1 VTKPALRVSQ
11 AAPRPYNWTPGR
23 VKSARQADTL
33 TPLRLTRA
41 VIGVPVRHSRRLVP
55 DVLRTL
61 QDYLKCMRPGSAPG
75 SSEGAATE

>member
-41 VIGVPVRHSRRLVP
+41 VIGVPYVIRGAWCQMSSGP
-55 DVLRTL
+55 CRTI
-61 QDYLKCMRPGSAPG
+61 
-75 SSEGAATE
+75 